1 MSPVN
6 ITLIAAHRGEY
17 ISDDKDE
24 NVQEILA
31 FCQLLLKHF
40 ANSYLS
46 IKHSSVGD
54 NNVVEIG
61 QSGDTPVYHKAC
73 SKKNKMYRNNVK
85 SNLHQFVMDPLGLK
99 RRPLSPLSPS
109 SLRERQRRRCGAH
122 DSTDGNGSLLCK
134 ENQNPLRKA
143 QTFGSGGNTIPGILH
158 KGSLKTSQCS
168 GPSTAESVVNSENQ
182 HKYLKETCPA
192 ERKSFLGNRG
202 GLTNRVFAAVTQRT
216 PLARLIAIQSNKQS
230 VSNRFQ
236 PTIFN
241 CFQIS
246 SLKASQCSV
255 ASTADFIF
263 AHNFFSYLMLLTAM
277 TKLALSTPSDL
288 QYNKPG
294 SVGHASDGGFLLSI
308 TSLYNK

>member
-1 MSPVN
+1 
-6 ITLIAAHRGEY
+6 
-17 ISDDKDE
+17 
-24 NVQEILA
+24 
-31 FCQLLLKHF
+31 
-40 ANSYLS
+40 
-46 IKHSSVGD
+46 
-54 NNVVEIG
+54 
-61 QSGDTPVYHKAC
+61 
-73 SKKNKMYRNNVK
+73 
-85 SNLHQFVMDPLGLK
+85 MDPLGLK

-202 GLTNRVFAAVTQRT
+202 ENNPTRIPISRGNDDVNPGSGTSFGTTDDFSSPSQRRLRDVDLSAVTQRT

-255 ASTADFIF
+255 ASTAESFLPAEIDKTMSENR
-263 AHNFFSYLMLLTAM
+263 ALLMGKHVVKILITQEKHINYVRCGLLFPCADLKNGLCLGTP
-277 TKLALSTPSDL
+277 TLAYNSCQMPLHST
-288 QYNKPG
+288 Q
-294 SVGHASDGGFLLSI
+294 ASACA
-308 TSLYNK
+308 